1 MKGLIYGSLLFVTLP
16 ALLIIG
22 IIVAG
27 LLVIWEIGQ
36 ILCEGINGK

>member
-1 MKGLIYGSLLFVTLP
+1 MRLLIGLLLFITMP
-16 ALLIIG
+16 IWLIIG

-27 LLVIWEIGQ
+27 LLVILSLGE

>member
-1 MKGLIYGSLLFVTLP
+1 MRLLIGLLLFVTLP

-27 LLVIWEIGQ
+27 LLVIWEIGGC
-36 ILCEGINGK
+36 LND